1 MSKKNNAN
9 TNTAANASKAKASKV
24 DLSKPS
30 KVDLSKPGDQLQPP
44 PASVTL
50 DWQAETATML
60 AAAKEKPGS
69 RGDQLGKVARFV
81 ASESPASMIL
91 RAAASKPAPAINGAQ
106 AFIELSRNV
115 LSKLEKLAG
124 RVADGQPY
132 CDANVLKES
141 KTGDASVPVAL
152 AALGAGDERQK
163 AIVAA
168 ASARYPQGGNAQ
180 MPAALGALE
189 FLGIVKRKE
198 TGSVRNAE
206 YVIVDQERANKL
218 IPQA

>member
-1 MSKKNNAN
+1 MSKKTNAN
-9 TNTAANASKAKASKV
+9 TNAATTASKAKGAPASKPQQEV
-24 DLSKPS
+24 TATASP
-30 KVDLSKPGDQLQPP
+30 QLV
-44 PASVTL
+44 SL
-50 DWQAETATML
+50 DWNAETATML

-69 RGDQLGKVARFV
+69 RGDQLGKVARFI
-81 ASESPASMIL
+81 ATETPASLVL

-106 AFIELSRNV
+106 SIIELSRNV
-115 LSKLEKLAG
+115 LSKLEKLAH
-124 RVADGQPY
+124 RIADGQPY
-132 CDANVLKES
+132 CSADVLKES

-180 MPAALGALE
+180 MPAALGALA
-189 FLGIVKRKE
+189 FMGIVAKKE
-198 TGSVRNAE
+198 TGSSRNAE

>member
-1 MSKKNNAN
+1 MSKKTNAN
-9 TNTAANASKAKASKV
+9 ANAATTAPAAKGVSLAKKV
-24 DLSKPS
+24 N
-30 KVDLSKPGDQLQPP
+30 LSKPGDQLPPP
-44 PASVTL
+44 PASITL
-50 DWQAETATML
+50 DWNAETATML

-81 ASESPASMIL
+81 ASETPASLVL
-91 RAAASKPAPAINGAQ
+91 RAAASRPAPAVNGAQ

-115 LSKLEKLAG
+115 LSKLEKLAH

-152 AALGAGDERQK
+152 GALGAGDERQK

-189 FLGIVKRKE
+189 FMGIVKRKE
-198 TGSVRNAE
+198 TGSSRNAE